1 MAMNNSKGK
10 SDIMIAKA
18 ANTGKGS
25 IVNIGLMML
34 EEEEAEKRT
43 KREEV
48 FFTLPIPRR
57 RAIRFLPP
65 GEVEGS
71 VDLRSAPVAAE
82 AMGK

>member
-34 EEEEAEKRT
+34 EEEEAAKQ
-43 KREEV
+43 
-48 FFTLPIPRR
+48 
-57 RAIRFLPP
+57 A
-65 GEVEGS
+65 S
-71 VDLRSAPVAAE
+71 
-82 AMGK
+82 